1 MYTVYTTTNCTFCI
15 QAKTLLNEYNCEY
28 LNIILDTQEKKKNFK
43 ERTGLR
49 TVPQIYTNDGTHI
62 GGYEELKEY
71 MIHRGDS
78 YKQTIP

>member
-28 LNIILDTQEKKKNFK
+28 LNIILDTQEKKKDFK

-49 TVPQIYTNDGTHI
+49 TVPQIYTNDGTYI

-71 MIHRGDS
+71 MIHLYGLV
-78 YKQTIP
+78 IME